1 MALHVPPLIQTLQSD
16 AELEALLCT
25 KGLKVVE
32 LYSEWCGSCKSV
44 VPTFRRIRLDKD
56 DEAALLFISVG
67 GTVPRMQM
75 PSDKCEFLEAAKE
88 QRGKSEPLFLLYRNG
103 QLKCRI
109 EGADTPTLS
118 EQIMAFTPANA
129 DLDDL
134 EENPMYLARAEK
146 QRVLRGEVV
155 RDNKSGKKGKK

>member
-25 KGLKVVE
+25 KGLK
-32 LYSEWCGSCKSV
+32 
-44 VPTFRRIRLDKD
+44 
-56 DEAALLFISVG
+56 
-67 GTVPRMQM
+67 
-75 PSDKCEFLEAAKE
+75 DKCEFLEAAKE